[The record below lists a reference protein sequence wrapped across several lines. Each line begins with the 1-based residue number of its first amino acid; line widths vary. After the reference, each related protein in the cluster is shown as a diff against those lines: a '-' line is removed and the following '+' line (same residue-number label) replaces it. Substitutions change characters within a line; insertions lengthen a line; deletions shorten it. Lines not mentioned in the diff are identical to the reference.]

1 MGRRG
6 LLVFGGVLVAALGAS
21 AVAAPAPHLV
31 PMGERLAR
39 ENCGGCH
46 AMGAKDASPLP
57 DAPPFRDLR
66 SRYPTPAMAQTLAER
81 MEVLH
86 PRMPRLRLDEDQVA
100 EFLKYWD
107 SLRPAPPAKAPRHA
121 PRAPKRPA

>member
-1 MGRRG
+1 MARRA
-6 LLVFGGVLVAALGAS
+6 LPVFAGMLVAALGAC
-21 AVAAPAPHLV
+21 ATAAPAPRLV

-46 AMGAKDASPLP
+46 AMGANDASPLS
-57 DAPPFRDLR
+57 DAPAFRDLR
-66 SRYPTPAMAQTLAER
+66 TRYSTPAMAQALAER

-86 PRMPRLRLDEDQVA
+86 PRMPRLRMEEDQVA

-107 SLRPAPPAKAPRHA
+107 SLQPTPPAKAPHHG
-121 PRAPKRPA
+121 PHPS